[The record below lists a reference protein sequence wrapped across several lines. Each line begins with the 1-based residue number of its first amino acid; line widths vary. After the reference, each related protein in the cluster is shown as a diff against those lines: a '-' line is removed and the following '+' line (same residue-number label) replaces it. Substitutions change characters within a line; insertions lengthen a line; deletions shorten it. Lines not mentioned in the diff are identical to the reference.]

1 MAPFLRAAPY
11 LVAVLVAIYLVYSA
25 LH

>member
-1 MAPFLRAAPY
+1 MAPFLRATPY
-11 LVAVLVAIYLVYSA
+11 LLAVLVVIYLVYSA